1 MVFSA
6 RIYVLSHFYDQQG
19 QSRSCLSYD
28 DAQKTTVQF
37 PLCLEGNN
45 RPRGAWMD
53 HDNAVENGHVEESL
67 FVAHN
72 EKFDSRRAM
81 NDVDKIG

>member
-1 MVFSA
+1 MTTPNKQLYNSV
-6 RIYVLSHFYDQQG
+6 YVLKGITDPG
-19 QSRSCLSYD
+19 VLVSYY
-28 DAQKTTVQF
+28 
-37 PLCLEGNN
+37 
-45 RPRGAWMD
+45 WMD

-72 EKFDSRRAM
+72 EKFGSRRAM